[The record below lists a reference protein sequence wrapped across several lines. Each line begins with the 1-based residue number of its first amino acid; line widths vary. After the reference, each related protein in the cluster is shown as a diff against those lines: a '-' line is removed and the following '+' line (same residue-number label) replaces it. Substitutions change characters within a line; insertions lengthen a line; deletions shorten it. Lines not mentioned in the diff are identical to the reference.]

1 VLWWCPAGKGKRKKG
16 GKAAASSKKR
26 QKTTLAAMS
35 AKGAAA
41 AEAAA
46 KAHAS
51 AVGTLAEKQKVWP
64 SYHHHT
70 WLLLCCLSP
79 GLSVVLKQPPVA
91 CTVKAASRLREH
103 LPPLAPA

>member
-1 VLWWCPAGKGKRKKG
+1 MVWVCSGKGKRKKG

-26 QKTTLAAMS
+26 QKTTSLAAVS

-51 AVGTLAEKQKVWP
+51 AVGTLAEKQKVC
-64 SYHHHT
+64 
-70 WLLLCCLSP
+70 LFCCLPAGSCC
-79 GLSVVLKQPPVA
+79 VAPV
-91 CTVKAASRLREH
+91 E
-103 LPPLAPA
+103 